1 MISLRQVQKR
11 FGRVVAVRGVSLD
24 IPQGQ
29 IVGILGPNG
38 AGKTTTVRMIAA
50 AIPPTK
56 GSVEVAG
63 LDAVGRS
70 LEVRRKMGYM
80 PESAPLYRE
89 MRVRDFLRYRA
100 GLFGLTGKRR
110 AEAVARAAGQCQLE
124 NVMHRRCAELSK
136 GYRQRTGLAS
146 VLLHDPE
153 VLILDEP
160 TSGLDPSQ
168 IAETRSLI
176 KGLAGRR
183 TMLIVSH
190 ILHEVEKSCDRI
202 ILFAAGQVQ
211 ADGAP
216 EDLIRQLPG
225 SEQYTIEARGQ
236 RSAADIFRTLPRIEH
251 AESTAL
257 PDGWERCTIT
267 FARGT
272 PDRREHIARAAAE
285 ASLLV
290 RELHA
295 RVSTLEDV
303 YLSLVASAFIPPPPL
318 PAGEVAESARPEGA
332 SSPAPSGGGGRVREA
347 GGGEG
352 P

>member
-1 MISLRQVQKR
+1 MISLRQVHKR
-11 FGRVVAVRGVSLD
+11 FGRVEAVRGVSLD
-24 IPQGQ
+24 IQQGQ

-50 AIPPTK
+50 AIPPTS

-63 LDAVGRS
+63 MDAVGRS

-89 MRVRDFLRYRA
+89 MRVRDLLRYRA

-110 AEAVARAAGQCQLE
+110 AEAVSRAAAQCQLDA
-124 NVMHRRCAELSK
+124 VMHRRCGELSK
-136 GYRQRTGLAS
+136 GFRQRTGLAS

-160 TSGLDPSQ
+160 TSGLDPAQ

-190 ILHEVEKSCDRI
+190 ILPEVEKSCDRI
-202 ILFAAGQVQ
+202 VLFASGLIQ

-216 EDLIRQLPG
+216 DDLIRQLPG
-225 SEQYTIEARGQ
+225 SEQYTIESRGD
-236 RSAADIFRTLPRIEH
+236 RPADDLFRALPRVESVESAAL
-251 AESTAL
+251 A
-257 PDGWERCTIT
+257 DGWQRCTIT
-267 FARGT
+267 FSRST
-272 PDRREHIARAAAE
+272 PDQREHIARAAAE
-285 ASLLV
+285 ANLLV

-295 RVSTLEDV
+295 RVTTLEDV
-303 YLSLVASAFIPPPPL
+303 YLRLVSSALIPPPPV
-318 PAGEVAESARPEGA
+318 AAATGAESSRSKIRRGGPEGA
-332 SSPAPSGGGGRVREA
+332 GMGGAPR
-347 GGGEG
+347 
-352 P
+352 